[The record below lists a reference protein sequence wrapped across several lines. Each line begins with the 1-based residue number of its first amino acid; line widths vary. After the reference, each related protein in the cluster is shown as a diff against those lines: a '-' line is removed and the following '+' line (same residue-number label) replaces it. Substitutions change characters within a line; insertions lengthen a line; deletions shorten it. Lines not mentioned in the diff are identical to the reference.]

1 MTTNTAIFEAVDF
14 EKLEARAQ
22 AHNFQISETNLENRV
37 RLNLQQIA
45 STDVLDEGQMIQN
58 ADLDGETQ
66 LFHLSRSQL
75 TFDHKVCCVVTLKN
89 VTKLKQ
95 ISELETRNKFL
106 GLMSSS
112 INHEYLA
119 PIRCISQISK
129 QLEKSVRFKEKESAR
144 VISNTADFVLSQIQT
159 NMDSDLL
166 ERGHF

>member
-66 LFHLSRSQL
+66 LFHLSRS
-75 TFDHKVCCVVTLKN
+75 
-89 VTKLKQ
+89 
-95 ISELETRNKFL
+95 
-106 GLMSSS
+106 
-112 INHEYLA
+112 
-119 PIRCISQISK
+119 
-129 QLEKSVRFKEKESAR
+129 
-144 VISNTADFVLSQIQT
+144 
-159 NMDSDLL
+159 
-166 ERGHF
+166 